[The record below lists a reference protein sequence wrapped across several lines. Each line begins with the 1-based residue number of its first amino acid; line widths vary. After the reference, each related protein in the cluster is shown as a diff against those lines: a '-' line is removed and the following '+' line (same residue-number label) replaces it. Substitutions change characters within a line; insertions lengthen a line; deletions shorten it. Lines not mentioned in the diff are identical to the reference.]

1 MDSNTSN
8 SSNTSNTGDWSV
20 PQSEAWITYHSA
32 EALVEADHGMEFIGG
47 IGGFWTNPT
56 KGNPAEA
63 AQLMQIAADLRC
75 QSIVYKGGNPDSGHL
90 SSFIAAQDAAN
101 KISSGNYAVSD
112 PTITSRLASYPAND
126 YSSSHT
132 THSSNQGLVQNFG
145 YINGLVAEQQSL
157 ERRIESIEQQL
168 RNLRQT
174 YQFDMTETLR
184 LSNLQFDLQQKL
196 STVKVNQ
203 HIYYTNQR
211 PI

>member
-1 MDSNTSN
+1 MD
-8 SSNTSNTGDWSV
+8 SNTGDWSV
-20 PQSEAWITYHSA
+20 PQSEAWETYHCA
-32 EALVEADHGMEFIGG
+32 EALAESDHGMEFIGG

-63 AQLMQIAADLRC
+63 AELMQISADLRC
-75 QSIVYKGGNPDSGHL
+75 QSIVHKGGNPDSGHL

-101 KISSGNYAVSD
+101 KISSGNYAVPD
-112 PTITSRLASYPAND
+112 PTIASRLSSYHAND

-132 THSSNQGLVQNFG
+132 THSSNQGPVQNFG

-184 LSNLQFDLQQKL
+184 LSN
-196 STVKVNQ
+196 S
-203 HIYYTNQR
+203 I
-211 PI
+211 